1 MTRQWLVAALML
13 GAALVG
19 DAWAGGK
26 REKVPAKE
34 AHGILVSAALDGA
47 TIKWKLALDNEGE
60 KVLDMA
66 SPVAIQYTEKNG
78 QILARRVGP
87 PPKPGREGK
96 GKLLT
101 AQGAFVKGEA
111 QGKRFAITL
120 KIGEGEK
127 AAEQTFL
134 LPSEVTVSYQ
144 EGPPPTA
151 LAIEAT
157 RKADKAEKPEKPRA
171 DKPGKEAAV
180 KPPENL

>member
-1 MTRQWLVAALML
+1 MFVAVLVL
-13 GAALVG
+13 GAALVSNV
-19 DAWAGGK
+19 WAGGK

-34 AHGILVSAALDGA
+34 ANGILVSATLDGA

-66 SPVAIQYTEKNG
+66 SPVAVQYIEKNG
-78 QILARRVGP
+78 QMLARRVGP

-101 AQGAFVKGEA
+101 AQGAFVKGEV

-127 AAEQTFL
+127 ATEQTFL

-144 EGPPPTA
+144 EGPPLTA

-157 RKADKAEKPEKPRA
+157 RKADKAEKPAKPGGNKA
-171 DKPGKEAAV
+171 GKEAGV